1 MVVEKPAKKLK
12 VDLRGLAAE
21 WDSSELVRNYLREN
35 PNEGL
40 FHEGIDTRVKHAS
53 YGYINW
59 ILQAILLR
67 SCGLQGQP
75 QPRVRGLREQLS
87 LLYKKNH
94 RVPKEKEVFEDGWH
108 IRKFLVLIKN
118 KTKKKLVS
126 IVPGLK
132 VPKIMHLKSF
142 DAMCFL

>member
-75 QPRVRGLREQLS
+75 EPRVRGLREQLS

-94 RVPKEKEVFEDGWH
+94 RVPKEKEVFEDGVAH
-108 IRKFLVLIKN
+108 
-118 KTKKKLVS
+118 S
-126 IVPGLK
+126 
-132 VPKIMHLKSF
+132 KILSLDQEQKPRRSWF
-142 DAMCFL
+142 P